1 MIRRLLYLVALI
13 LVAALP
19 ARAQNAAVRGWCET
33 GNTPVLTSG
42 LTSASLVQ
50 ISYPQ
55 CTVTVFLHGGGLA
68 TIFSDASGTPLN
80 NPFTASLN
88 GQYIFYGTTAQHV
101 DVQLSGG
108 LPVPGFPTPVTLSDI
123 IIGGGSGGG
132 GSSGY
137 TTIDV
142 SGSPFAQRAIL
153 NFIPGANVAL
163 TCADNSGNGSTDCTF
178 AVPTLGVTGLQV
190 NGVGTQVGIINLIA
204 GANMTITPGV
214 GSITFTSTGG
224 SGGGGTPGTPVS
236 SLQVN
241 GGAGTFSGSDIL
253 VTGGSSNGCIGPQT
267 SSCTTYISTSSTG
280 DLLSF
285 VPATDPTPTRGNDN
299 QVIFEST
306 PATQSASQ
314 ISVFSSYKTT
324 TTQTNA
330 GLFSRTAIIGTGV
343 AQGLQSIA
351 TDDFSDSASGQTLQ
365 AIVASV
371 GLSKLAGSVAAGIG
385 VDILPVQSWA
395 NNGVGVC
402 CNAITESVANMYG
415 IRIGDQGVGN
425 HSTSEQAAIK
435 ILPQSL
441 GIANAYSIKV
451 DAGGGVARFG
461 SGVADDTLTAGQCL
475 QAATVGG
482 FTRLQSTGSAC
493 GGGSAPGAPVNTMQY
508 NNAGALAGSL
518 LLYDPTN
525 IAFQFGPPPYT
536 TDINPFNIGWSTN
549 NAGVVFH
556 GLSFFAN
563 NIAQSVGTLNYR
575 FCGGSGATLC
585 FTIDTAGNVAAAGS
599 IATGNSGT
607 AGSLTLPQGPLP
619 STITNSAQ
627 LTAPT
632 SIPTSYQMVLPSAPC
647 SGYVTWSVS
656 SNIATI
662 PNCGGAPTQYLGS
675 TYTNATTTFSNLLA
689 FTAAA
694 NTSYSMACHL
704 VYSGSAATSGPKVQ
718 ITGPAS
724 PINVFYSFQ
733 AATNQ
738 TVFSGAAATAFSSS
752 LNIGATVAIATPL
765 PYMLTMGLIN
775 GANAGTVQVQA
786 AAQGAGTLTISPGS
800 FCTVTP

>member
-1 MIRRLLYLVALI
+1 MLCAWS
-13 LVAALP
+13 AA
-19 ARAQNAAVRGWCET
+19 ASGQNAAVRGWCET
-33 GNTPVLTSG
+33 GNTPVITSG
-42 LTSASLVQ
+42 LTSLTLTQVSF
-50 ISYPQ
+50 PQ

-68 TIFSDASGTPLN
+68 TIFSDATGTPLN

-153 NFIPGANVAL
+153 NFIPGTNVAL
-163 TCADNSGNGSTDCTF
+163 TCADNSGNGSTDCTIS
-178 AVPTLGVTGLQV
+178 VPTLGVTGLQV
-190 NGVGTQVGIINLIA
+190 NGVGTQAGIINLIA

-224 SGGGGTPGTPVS
+224 GGGGSAPGAPTNSLQQNNGGGGFSGVDLLYTPGI
-236 SLQVN
+236 
-241 GGAGTFSGSDIL
+241 AGPTACF
-253 VTGGSSNGCIGPQT
+253 GPSPT
-267 SSCTTYISTSSTG
+267 LCNVYRSTSSVG
-280 DLLSF
+280 DALF
-285 VPATDPTPTRGNDN
+285 FTPASDLTPTRGNLN
-299 QVIFEST
+299 QVIFQAT
-306 PATQSASQ
+306 PATTDGSTIALFSA
-314 ISVFSSYKTT
+314 FKTT
-324 TTQTNA
+324 TGQTIT
-330 GLFSRTAIIGTGV
+330 GLQSRTAIIGTGV

-351 TDDFSDSASGQTLQ
+351 TDDFSDAASGQTLQ
-365 AIVASV
+365 AGVFGV

-402 CNAITESVANMYG
+402 CNAITESVTNMYG

-482 FTRLQSTGSAC
+482 FTRLQSTGTAC
-493 GGGSAPGAPVNTMQY
+493 GSSAPGGINQNVQFNDSGVF
-508 NNAGALAGSL
+508 NGATTF
-518 LLYDPTN
+518 LYDKVN
-525 IAFQFGPPPYT
+525 GELFLSIPPFS
-536 TDINPFNIGWSTN
+536 TDLDPFNIQWSTN
-549 NAGVVFH
+549 NAAVVFH
-556 GLSFFAN
+556 GLIYHVN
-563 NIAQSVGTLNYR
+563 NIAQSAGTLNYQ
-575 FCGGSGATLC
+575 FCGGAGGTLC

-599 IATGNSGT
+599 IATGNTGA
-607 AGSLTLPQGPLP
+607 AGNISFPQGPLP
-619 STITNSAQ
+619 GTITNSAQ
-627 LTAPT
+627 FTAPT

-724 PINVFYSFQ
+724 PTNVFYSFQ

-752 LNIGATVAIATPL
+752 LNIGATVAVATPL

-786 AAQGAGTLTISPGS
+786 AAQGAGILTISPGS
-800 FCTVTP
+800 FCMVTP